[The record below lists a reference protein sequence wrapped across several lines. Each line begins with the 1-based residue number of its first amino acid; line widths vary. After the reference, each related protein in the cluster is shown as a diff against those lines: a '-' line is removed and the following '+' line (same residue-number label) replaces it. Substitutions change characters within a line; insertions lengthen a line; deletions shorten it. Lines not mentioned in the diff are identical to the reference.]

1 MWPGRVRRFWLL
13 AGALER
19 VETGMEET
27 IERVKRLLPVLT
39 DENTT
44 NPGSLINLLGYGTAL
59 AGYIFTILATRSL
72 TAPLFLAFTA
82 ANVLW
87 FACFAILTSYE
98 SDRMEYLAH
107 LLLLGLAVTT
117 IWADALIFAGLALDW
132 LLPIVTIVVFLLV
145 YPTRAA
151 IIASVAIAVI
161 TMLLVMIASITHGV
175 SSSQILQDQITL
187 LPAFLYAFTF
197 PFFMRQQ
204 QQQRRRAE
212 ELVAQLEEAQTQLR
226 AHADQVEELAISR
239 ERNRMAREIHDTL
252 GHYLT
257 ILAVQLET
265 ALKLE
270 EHGDPRLHDE
280 LVEARRAAAECL
292 AEVRQS
298 VSALRPTDL
307 SRATLT
313 EALARLVREF
323 AAALPVT
330 EIVLD
335 AEGEVDTL
343 APEIRVTLYRCVQE
357 ALTNIRKHAHATKAL
372 VRLRVANN
380 RAELTILDN
389 GRGDMNGVQES
400 PSGFGL
406 QGIRE
411 RIALVGGSV
420 TAGAEPGGG
429 WRVEAT
435 LPLAVP
441 EQEPGGPGA
450 TDSLLSARVNP

>member
-1 MWPGRVRRFWLL
+1 MG
-13 AGALER
+13 
-19 VETGMEET
+19 ET

-313 EALARLVREF
+313 EALARLVHEF
-323 AAALPVT
+323 AAALPET

-343 APEIRVTLYRCVQE
+343 APEVRVTLYRCVQE
-357 ALTNIRKHAHATKAL
+357 ALTNIRKHAQAAKAL
-372 VRLRVANN
+372 VRLRVANSQ
-380 RAELTILDN
+380 AELTVLDN
-389 GRGDMNGVQES
+389 GRGDADGAQET

-420 TAGAEPGGG
+420 TAGPEPGGG

-450 TDSLLSARVNP
+450 TDSLLAARINP

>member
-1 MWPGRVRRFWLL
+1 MTGLIRRIGRLFP
-13 AGALER
+13 
-19 VETGMEET
+19 T
-27 IERVKRLLPVLT
+27 IT

-44 NPGSLINLLGYGTAL
+44 NPGVLINLLGYGTAL
-59 AGYIFTILATRSL
+59 AGYIFTLLATQPL
-72 TAPLFLAFTA
+72 TLPLFLAFTA

-87 FACFAILTSYE
+87 FACFAILTSYD
-98 SDRMEYLAH
+98 SDSMEYLAH
-107 LLLLGLAVTT
+107 LLLLGLAVAT
-117 IWADALIFAGLALDW
+117 IWAAALIFAGLALDW
-132 LLPIVTIVVFLLV
+132 LLPIVTIVVFLMV

-151 IIASVAIAVI
+151 IIASVAIAAI
-161 TMLLVMIASITHGV
+161 TMLIEITASIRHGHP
-175 SSSQILQDQITL
+175 SSQILQDQLTL

-204 QQQRRRAE
+204 QQRRRAE
-212 ELVAQLEEAQTQLR
+212 ELVAQLEAAQAQLR
-226 AHADQVEELAISR
+226 AHADQVEELAVSR
-239 ERNRMAREIHDTL
+239 ERNRMAREIHDIL

-270 EHGDPRLHDE
+270 ERGDPRLHDE
-280 LVEARRAAAECL
+280 LLEARRAAAESL

-307 SRATLT
+307 SHATLT
-313 EALARLVREF
+313 EALARLVHEF
-323 AAALPVT
+323 AATLPET

-335 AEGEVDTL
+335 AEGDIDAL
-343 APEIRVTLYRCVQE
+343 APELRVTLYRCVQE
-357 ALTNIRKHAHATKAL
+357 ALTNIRKHAQASKAL
-372 VRLRVANN
+372 VRLRVAGGQG
-380 RAELTILDN
+380 ELTVLDN
-389 GRGDMNGVQES
+389 GQGVADGSQTS

-420 TAGAEPGGG
+420 MAGPEPGGG

-435 LPLAVP
+435 LPVAASG
-441 EQEPGGPGA
+441 EQEPGEPGA
-450 TDSLLSARVNP
+450 IDSLLAARANP

>member
-1 MWPGRVRRFWLL
+1 MG
-13 AGALER
+13 
-19 VETGMEET
+19 ET

-226 AHADQVEELAISR
+226 AHPDQVE
-239 ERNRMAREIHDTL
+239 
-252 GHYLT
+252 
-257 ILAVQLET
+257 
-265 ALKLE
+265 
-270 EHGDPRLHDE
+270 
-280 LVEARRAAAECL
+280 
-292 AEVRQS
+292 
-298 VSALRPTDL
+298 
-307 SRATLT
+307 
-313 EALARLVREF
+313 
-323 AAALPVT
+323 
-330 EIVLD
+330 
-335 AEGEVDTL
+335 
-343 APEIRVTLYRCVQE
+343 
-357 ALTNIRKHAHATKAL
+357 
-372 VRLRVANN
+372 
-380 RAELTILDN
+380 
-389 GRGDMNGVQES
+389 
-400 PSGFGL
+400 
-406 QGIRE
+406 
-411 RIALVGGSV
+411 
-420 TAGAEPGGG
+420 
-429 WRVEAT
+429 
-435 LPLAVP
+435 
-441 EQEPGGPGA
+441 
-450 TDSLLSARVNP
+450 

>member
-1 MWPGRVRRFWLL
+1 MG
-13 AGALER
+13 
-19 VETGMEET
+19 ET

-313 EALARLVREF
+313 EALARLVHEF
-323 AAALPVT
+323 AAALPET

-343 APEIRVTLYRCVQE
+343 APEVRVTLYRCVQE
-357 ALTNIRKHAHATKAL
+357 ALTNIRKHAQATKAL
-372 VRLRVANN
+372 VRLRVANSQ
-380 RAELTILDN
+380 AELTVLDN
-389 GRGDMNGVQES
+389 GRGDADGAQET

-450 TDSLLSARVNP
+450 TDSLLAARINP

>member
-1 MWPGRVRRFWLL
+1 MRSRDTATCPDECVAR
-13 AGALER
+13 ALEAGM
-19 VETGMEET
+19 TGLT
-27 IERVKRLLPVLT
+27 GLIRRIGRLFPAIT

-44 NPGSLINLLGYGTAL
+44 NPGILINLLGYGTAL
-59 AGYIFTILATRSL
+59 AGYIFTLLATQPL
-72 TAPLFLAFTA
+72 TLPLFLAFTA
-82 ANVLW
+82 ANVIW
-87 FACFAILTSYE
+87 FACFAILTSYDD
-98 SDRMEYLAH
+98 DRMEYLAH

-117 IWADALIFAGLALDW
+117 IWASALIFAGLALDW
-132 LLPIVTIVVFLLV
+132 LLPIVTIVVFLMV

-151 IIASVAIAVI
+151 IIASIAIAVI
-161 TMLLVMIASITHGV
+161 TMLIVMAASIMHGV
-175 SSSQILQDQITL
+175 ASSQILQDQLTL

-212 ELVAQLEEAQTQLR
+212 GLVAQLEAAQAQLR
-226 AHADQVEELAISR
+226 AHADQVEELAVSR

-270 EHGDPRLHDE
+270 ERDDPRLHEE
-280 LVEARRAAAECL
+280 LLEARRAAAECL

-307 SRATLT
+307 SHATLT
-313 EALARLVREF
+313 EALARLVHEF
-323 AAALPVT
+323 AATLPET

-335 AEGEVDTL
+335 AEGDIDAL
-343 APEIRVTLYRCVQE
+343 SPELRVTLYRCVQE
-357 ALTNIRKHAHATKAL
+357 ALTNIRKHAQATRAL
-372 VRLRVANN
+372 VRLRVTTGRNGQ
-380 RAELTILDN
+380 AELTILDN
-389 GRGDMNGVQES
+389 GQGATDGASGSRTS

-411 RIALVGGSV
+411 RIALVGGVV
-420 TAGAEPGGG
+420 TAGPEPGGG

-435 LPLAVP
+435 LPIDAP
-441 EQEPGGPGA
+441 EP
-450 TDSLLSARVNP
+450 DSLLVARANP

>member
-1 MWPGRVRRFWLL
+1 MG
-13 AGALER
+13 
-19 VETGMEET
+19 ET

-357 ALTNIRKHAHATKAL
+357 ALTNIRKHAQAAKAL
-372 VRLRVANN
+372 VRLRVANSQ
-380 RAELTILDN
+380 AELTVLDN
-389 GRGDMNGVQES
+389 GRGDADGAQET

-450 TDSLLSARVNP
+450 TDSLLAARVNP

>member
-1 MWPGRVRRFWLL
+1 M
-13 AGALER
+13 
-19 VETGMEET
+19 TGQIRQ
-27 IERVKRLLPVLT
+27 IERIFPTIT

-44 NPGSLINLLGYGTAL
+44 NPGALINLLGYGTAL
-59 AGYIFTILATRSL
+59 AGYIFTLLATRPL
-72 TAPLFLAFTA
+72 TLPLFLAFTA
-82 ANVLW
+82 ANIIW
-87 FACFAILTSYE
+87 FACFAILTSYD
-98 SDRMEYLAH
+98 SDSMEYLAH

-117 IWADALIFAGLALDW
+117 IWAAALIFAGLALDW

-151 IIASVAIAVI
+151 IIASVAIAAI
-161 TMLLVMIASITHGV
+161 TMLIELSYSITHGHP
-175 SSSQILQDQITL
+175 SSQILQDQLTL
-187 LPAFLYAFTF
+187 APAFLYAFTF

-212 ELVAQLEEAQTQLR
+212 ELVAQLETAQAQLR
-226 AHADQVEELAISR
+226 VHADQVEELAVSR

-280 LVEARRAAAECL
+280 LMEARRAAAECL

-298 VSALRPTDL
+298 VSALRPADL
-307 SRATLT
+307 TRSTLT
-313 EALARLVREF
+313 EALARLTHEF
-323 AAALPVT
+323 AAVMPET

-335 AEGEVDTL
+335 AEEDANTL
-343 APEIRVTLYRCVQE
+343 PPELRVTLYRCAQE
-357 ALTNIRKHAHATKAL
+357 ALTNIRKHAQATKAL
-372 VRLRVANN
+372 VRLRVASGQ
-380 RAELTILDN
+380 AELTVLDN
-389 GRGDMNGVQES
+389 GKGMVDGAPTI

-411 RIALVGGSV
+411 RIALGGGSV
-420 TAGAEPGGG
+420 AAGPEPGGG

-435 LPLAVP
+435 LPVTTPEPDHLLATR
-441 EQEPGGPGA
+441 A
-450 TDSLLSARVNP
+450 NS